1 MYGIEICYVLV
12 TLTEFFSVIEGR
24 EPHSSRLKSKWDV
37 EKQPIM
43 KLYL

>member
-1 MYGIEICYVLV
+1 MYGIEICYILV
-12 TLTEFFSVIEGR
+12 TLTEFLMEGR
-24 EPHSSRLKSKWDV
+24 EPHSSRLKSKWDE